1 MQIIRRIVHGSS
13 AAALVLLATG
23 PVTANAATGDAPP
36 PVVVGGDRLGAAG
49 VQVAPGPGAPPLPGS
64 LTGKS
69 WVVADA
75 TTGEVLASFN
85 AHAQLPPASTLKM
98 LFADTVLPRFPADEV
113 HRVTWAEL
121 QGMGAGSSLV
131 GIKEDLDYKVEDLWR
146 GVFLSSGN
154 DAVHVLAHMNGGVAK
169 TVAEMQARAEQLQAR
184 DTHVVTPDGYDMD
197 GQVTSAYDL
206 TLFARAGLRMP
217 EFRGYCATRSA
228 QFPGAVDKKTGQR
241 GSFGIANTDR
251 LLGKYPGLIGVKNG
265 YTTNAGATY
274 TGAAERDGHTL
285 LVTVMHPTSSPTVYD
300 EAASLLDWGFAAV
313 GKVTSV
319 GVLADDQ
326 APPAETT
333 AAPARPVTDAP
344 SAPPPPNRRPPAR
357 AAAPGAGRRPA
368 GRRPGGARGGRR
380 AGRGDLVGG
389 RPVRGGRGRGHAATA
404 RPAPPGPPQRPPPRP
419 PARPAPPP
427 QEPGA
432 AALGPVFKPASQ
444 ARGVRCVLSACRVE
458 GLVLD
463 VLGLSPGAARV
474 RAGRR
479 GAGGGLK
486 TGPSPSARG
495 PRGGRCGPRG
505 WRRGAAGRGGRG
517 G

>member
-13 AAALVLLATG
+13 AAALVLLVTG
-23 PVTANAATGDAPP
+23 PVTASAATGDAPP
-36 PVVVGGDRLGAAG
+36 PAVVGGDRLGAAG

-69 WVVADA
+69 WMVADA
-75 TTGEVLASFN
+75 TSGEVLAAFN

-98 LFADTVLPRFPADEV
+98 LFADTVLPRFKADEV

-169 TVAEMQARAEQLQAR
+169 TVADMQARADQLQAR

-285 LVTVMHPTSSPTVYD
+285 LVTVMHPTSSPKVYD

-313 GKVTSV
+313 GKVTAV

-326 APPAETT
+326 APPAEATE
-333 AAPARPVTDAP
+333 APARPVTDAP
-344 SAPPPPNRRPPAR
+344 SAPPAAEPPTAPPAQQPPDR
-357 AAAPGAGRRPA
+357 AAARPDA
-368 GRRPGGARGGRR
+368 VQA
-380 AGRGDLVGG
+380 
-389 RPVRGGRGRGHAATA
+389 GHAAADGPGAATWSAVGLCAAVAAAGLLRLRALRLRALRDA
-404 RPAPPGPPQRPPPRP
+404 RLPGRPPGPPRHPRNP
-419 PARPAPPP
+419 
-427 QEPGA
+427 
-432 AALGPVFKPASQ
+432 
-444 ARGVRCVLSACRVE
+444 
-458 GLVLD
+458 
-463 VLGLSPGAARV
+463 
-474 RAGRR
+474 
-479 GAGGGLK
+479 
-486 TGPSPSARG
+486 G
-495 PRGGRCGPRG
+495 PRR
-505 WRRGAAGRGGRG
+505 
-517 G
+517 